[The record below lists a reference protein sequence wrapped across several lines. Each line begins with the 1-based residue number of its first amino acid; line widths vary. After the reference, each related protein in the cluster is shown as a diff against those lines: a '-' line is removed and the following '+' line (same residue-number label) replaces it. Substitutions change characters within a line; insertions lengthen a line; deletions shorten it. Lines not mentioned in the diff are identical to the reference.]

1 MKLLAKII
9 IIIAVFSVGFYSG
22 RHYAVAPAD
31 SLHNSAS
38 STPAADEKKDSPRL
52 NQADIKINF
61 SDNETK
67 EFNGI
72 EIKENE
78 TVFNAL
84 KKITEANSIDLKYK
98 DYGGDM
104 GVLIE
109 SIGGIAND
117 FNANKYWQFWVNG
130 EYSNIG
136 ASGYKLKNGDS
147 VEWKYAGYAN

>member
-9 IIIAVFSVGFYSG
+9 IIIAIFSSGFYFG
-22 RHYAVAPAD
+22 RHYAVAPVD
-31 SLHNSAS
+31 FLNNSAS
-38 STPAADEKKDSPRL
+38 STPASDGNKDAARQ
-52 NQADIKINF
+52 NQIDIKINF
-61 SDNETK
+61 SDDNIK

-78 TVFNAL
+78 TVFYLL
-84 KKITEANSIDLKYK
+84 KKTTEKNNIELKYK

-109 SIGGIAND
+109 SINGTAND
-117 FNANKYWQFWVNG
+117 AKTNKYWQFWVNG

-136 ASGYKLKNGDS
+136 ASGCKLKSGDS